1 MSQTRTK
8 RNWRAGA
15 RDDDRMVSDPVERF
29 STRVSN
35 YVRFRPGYPAAIVD
49 LLRHE
54 CALDTAARIADIGS
68 GTGFLSRVFL
78 DVGFRVTGVEPN
90 REMRAAGDEIL
101 RAYPN
106 FKSVEGTAE
115 ATTLEDRSYDLA
127 VAGQAFHWFDPPRA
141 RREWDRILKPD
152 RSAALIWN
160 ERWPRTDVMRAI
172 EEVIDRYSNDHD
184 RSIREGG
191 RSRIGEFFAPTKVQV
206 AEFPNHQDFDFDG
219 VKGRVFSC
227 SYIPNEDD
235 PRSGPMVEDLKRVFD
250 AYQNDGVVRFEYRT
264 EVYWGK
270 LT

>member
-1 MSQTRTK
+1 
-8 RNWRAGA
+8 
-15 RDDDRMVSDPVERF
+15 MVSDSVERF

-35 YVRFRPGYPAAIVD
+35 YVRFRPGYPPAIVD
-49 LLRHE
+49 LLRRE
-54 CALDTAARIADIGS
+54 CDLHAAACVADVGS

-78 DVGFRVTGVEPN
+78 DAGFVVTGVEPN

-115 ATTLEDRSYDLA
+115 ATTLEDRACDLA
-127 VAGQAFHWFDPPRA
+127 VAGQAFHWFNPERT
-141 RREWDRILKPD
+141 RREWERILKPGCCG
-152 RSAALIWN
+152 ALIWN

-172 EEVIDRYSNDHD
+172 EEVIDRYATDHD

-191 RSRIGEFFAPTKVQV
+191 RSKIGGFFAPTQV
-206 AEFPNHQDFDFDG
+206 RTAEFPNHQEFDFDG

-227 SYIPNEDD
+227 SYIPNEND
-235 PRSGPMVEDLKRVFD
+235 PRSAPMVAELKRVFD
-250 AYQNDGVVRFEYRT
+250 RHQNGGVVRFEYRT